1 LFLKILNILINPL
14 FTGDYARGH
23 RCPGEWNTVEA
34 MEVVTDFLVNE
45 IDYEVPEDQ
54 DVGYDMTKMP
64 TKPKSGFI
72 MESPMYKG

>member
-1 LFLKILNILINPL
+1 
-14 FTGDYARGH
+14 
-23 RCPGEWNTVEA
+23 